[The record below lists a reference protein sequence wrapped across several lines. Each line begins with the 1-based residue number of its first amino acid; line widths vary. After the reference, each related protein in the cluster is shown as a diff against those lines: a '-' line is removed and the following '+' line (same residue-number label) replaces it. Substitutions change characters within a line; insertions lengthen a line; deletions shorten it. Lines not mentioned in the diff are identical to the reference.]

1 MGNLNWLTD
10 SVLFE
15 NNNEII
21 TKINEILVGPSMP
34 VVAWKEMFLQC
45 MALRDHSDYCSR
57 T

>member
-34 VVAWKEMFLQC
+34 VVA
-45 MALRDHSDYCSR
+45 
-57 T
+57 